1 MYPITGQCQPWTN
14 NNPWAVDQSTSVDQS
29 RVDIV
34 QKTRAWTRGI
44 EIWLRNKH
52 IIYCI
57 ISQLGFPCVV
67 VILTRQVSKFYSFC
81 WLGSRAQG
89 ASILYPKSART
100 QPKNELNYFSFRKE
114 THWVRIWHFSS
125 MPNSMT
131 FFTPENVGFPMCFY
145 GEVNLRQDT
154 TRCVSA
160 GEALRSPR
168 PTPPRP
174 QSATAAATGGA
185 LPSGYLT

>member
-1 MYPITGQCQPWTN
+1 MYPITGQCQAWTN
-14 NNPWAVDQSTSVDQS
+14 NNPWAVDQS

-34 QKTRAWTRGI
+34 QKTRDWTRGI
-44 EIWLRNKH
+44 EIWLRNTSYH
-52 IIYCI
+52 
-57 ISQLGFPCVV
+57 
-67 VILTRQVSKFYSFC
+67 
-81 WLGSRAQG
+81 
-89 ASILYPKSART
+89 ILYHITTWVSMCGCNSDSESVQFLLFLLIGFAHPGGLYFIPQKSANPT
-100 QPKNELNYFSFRKE
+100 QKRIELFFFPQGNALSKNLAFQQPQFYR
-114 THWVRIWHFSS
+114 
-125 MPNSMT
+125 T

-145 GEVNLRQDT
+145 GKVSLRQDT

-174 QSATAAATGGA
+174 QSATAAATGRA

>member
-1 MYPITGQCQPWTN
+1 MPPIAGQCQPWTN

-34 QKTRAWTRGI
+34 QKTQAWTRGI
-44 EIWLRNKH
+44 EIWLRNTS
-52 IIYCI
+52 Y
-57 ISQLGFPCVV
+57 
-67 VILTRQVSKFYSFC
+67 
-81 WLGSRAQG
+81 
-89 ASILYPKSART
+89 ILYHITTWVSMCGCNSDSGSVQILFFLLIGFARPGGLYFIPQKRANPT
-100 QPKNELNYFSFRKE
+100 QKRIELFFFPQGNALSKNLAFQQPQFYDLF
-114 THWVRIWHFSS
+114 H
-125 MPNSMT
+125 
-131 FFTPENVGFPMCFY
+131 PENVGFPMCFY

-174 QSATAAATGGA
+174 QSATAAATGRA